1 VAAAVLAEEAEA
13 SSAEV
18 AALAEAARLAAG
30 KRGAMNNDKQAVR
43 GAVIIS
49 IAAILWGLDG
59 VVLTPRLF
67 QLNVGFVVFM
77 LHMVPF
83 ALMQFFLFR
92 EYRRL
97 PALDAD
103 DWLNFALIAIFGGA
117 LGTLSIV
124 HALFL
129 VHFEHLSIVVL
140 LQKLQPIFAIIMARL
155 ILGEQMKRRF
165 FLWAGIAV
173 VASYVLTFGFHAPHI
188 DSSTN
193 YLQASLWAILAAFS
207 FGSSTVFSK
216 RALRKFSFYTTN
228 FFRFGITSL
237 LMLIYVLITGALDQ
251 FAVMT
256 PQHWGLFVLIGVTT
270 GSGAIFLYYYGLKHV
285 SAMVSTICELLFPL
299 SAVVF
304 DYLINGQRLT
314 VVQWLSAAIM
324 LAAVINISYKTP
336 ER

>member
-1 VAAAVLAEEAEA
+1 MASSAVAAVLVEAE
-13 SSAEV
+13 
-18 AALAEAARLAAG
+18 LPAAG
-30 KRGAMNNDKQAVR
+30 KRGIMDNDKQAVR

-49 IAAILWGLDG
+49 IAAISWGLDG
-59 VVLTPRLF
+59 VALTPRLY

-83 ALMQFFLFR
+83 VLMQFFLFR
-92 EYRRL
+92 EYRHIPTL
-97 PALDAD
+97 NAG

-124 HALFL
+124 RALFL

-165 FLWAGIAV
+165 FLWAGLAV
-173 VASYVLTFGFHAPHI
+173 LASYVLTFGFHAPHI
-188 DSSTN
+188 DRTTN
-193 YLQASLWAILAAFS
+193 YLQASIWAVLAAFS

-216 RALRKFSFYTTN
+216 RALCKFSFYTTN
-228 FFRFGITSL
+228 FFRFGLTALI
-237 LMLIYVLITGALDQ
+237 MLVYVLITGALDQ

-304 DYLINGQRLT
+304 DYLLNGQHLSM
-314 VVQWLSAAIM
+314 VQWLSAAIM
-324 LAAVINISYKTP
+324 LVAVINISYKTP

>member
-1 VAAAVLAEEAEA
+1 VKE
-13 SSAEV
+13 
-18 AALAEAARLAAG
+18 
-30 KRGAMNNDKQAVR
+30 NNAVR

-67 QLNVGFVVFM
+67 SLNVGFVVFM

-83 ALMQFFLFR
+83 VLMQFFLFR
-92 EYRRL
+92 EYRHIKS
-97 PALDAD
+97 LDAD

-124 HALFL
+124 RALFL

-140 LQKLQPIFAIIMARL
+140 LQKLQPIFAILMARI
-155 ILGEQMKRRF
+155 ILKEHMKRRF
-165 FLWAGIAV
+165 FLWASVAV
-173 VASYVLTFGFHAPHI
+173 GASYVLTFGFHAPHI
-188 DSSTN
+188 DHSTN
-193 YLQASLWAILAAFS
+193 YLQAAVWAVIAAFS

-228 FFRFGITSL
+228 FFRFGFTSII
-237 LMLIYVLITGALDQ
+237 MLVYVLITGAFDQ
-251 FAVMT
+251 FAQMT
-256 PQHWGLFVLIGVTT
+256 LQHWGLFVLIGVTT

-285 SAMVSTICELLFPL
+285 SAMVSTMCELFFPI
-299 SAVVF
+299 SAIIF
-304 DYLINGQRLT
+304 DYLINHQHLT
-314 VVQWLSAAIM
+314 LIQWLSAGIM
-324 LAAVINISYKTP
+324 LVAIIHISYKTP